1 MSRCSHQDQLLMKPS
16 ASRGRKGNGEVPD
29 TPSPSTPPAPIPP
42 SPSKAKIREEA
53 KGTGKRKLHGEE
65 AEKGQAHQMAATHE
79 AKRHP
84 VEANGNVEGGL
95 GTKAEV
101 RRMMGSRPP
110 KKRGKKKQK
119 FGSFTRRLWN
129 DVEDEAIIELVSK
142 YGIRKWT
149 LISKKLQEEYHIYGR
164 SGKQCR
170 ERYLSSYS

>member
-1 MSRCSHQDQLLMKPS
+1 MSRGPHAEPLTTKVQPV
-16 ASRGRKGNGEVPD
+16 RGRKGNGDSVEPASVLAGLQA
-29 TPSPSTPPAPIPP
+29 PSGFVGKT
-42 SPSKAKIREEA
+42 KARDEGKA
-53 KGTGKRKLHGEE
+53 TGKRKSRGEE
-65 AEKGQAHQMAATHE
+65 TEKSLGYPLTPLHDT
-79 AKRHP
+79 KRHAGEP
-84 VEANGNVEGGL
+84 NGNPEGGL
-95 GTKAEV
+95 GKKGET
-101 RRMMGSRPP
+101 RRALSSRPNP

-170 ERYLSSYS
+170 ER

>member
-1 MSRCSHQDQLLMKPS
+1 MSRGSHQDQSPTKLQPL
-16 ASRGRKGNGEVPD
+16 RGRKGNGDSAESATLLTGLQFASGSLAKTKVRD
-29 TPSPSTPPAPIPP
+29 E
-42 SPSKAKIREEA
+42 SKAA
-53 KGTGKRKLHGEE
+53 GKRKSRGEE
-65 AEKGQAHQMAATHE
+65 TEKSQGYPLAPLHE
-79 AKRHP
+79 TKRHAG
-84 VEANGNVEGGL
+84 ESNGSAENL
-95 GTKAEV
+95 SAKKAET
-101 RRMMGSRPP
+101 RRVLSSRPGT

-170 ERYLSSYS
+170 ER